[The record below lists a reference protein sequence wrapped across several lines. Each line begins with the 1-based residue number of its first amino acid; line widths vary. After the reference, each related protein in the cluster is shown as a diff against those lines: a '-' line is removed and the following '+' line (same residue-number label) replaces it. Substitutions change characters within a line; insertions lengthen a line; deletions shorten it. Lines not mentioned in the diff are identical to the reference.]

1 MTKKKY
7 QSIAC
12 AIAFAASVAPI
23 VSGTVY
29 AAPEEEETEVAAVE
43 ETVTEPVQPVEAKRM
58 PTPEEVDAML
68 AGQSPEMVKAISEEM
83 KAKAER
89 KGQQVVEGNTEV
101 SSSEEAV
108 PTVTT
113 APVKPELPSI
123 NDADLPVEMRTVK
136 PEGYDPAA
144 PKQVVAEQPT
154 LEKTEENS
162 EEEIDEEAEQI
173 AEQAAEKPAESVV
186 AASTVQPQPEV
197 KPVVPAPQEEPVA
210 PKPETEKE
218 KKARL
223 KAEKKAQKEKE
234 RQERKAKKE
243 QEKAAKKAAK
253 SGENKVAEQA
263 EPAKAAEKQADS
275 AAQVQPAVTSAGNSE
290 KAVQSWTMGR
300 PSEQI
305 IIDTMN
311 KLNGRT
317 IVDVN
322 IVGAGASTID
332 AAKKAVITRGGDYFS
347 QMIID
352 KDREALF
359 ETGYFYDLYPTFQIV
374 PEGIIVTYN
383 LLENPV
389 LTEVE
394 ISGNTVYTTDELR
407 KLITVKP
414 GEILNAKMLH
424 ENLQAVEQKYQDDGY
439 VLVKLSGID
448 VGRDGKLKLGINEG
462 VLEGYTVKGNTK
474 TKDRVIIREMRQK
487 KGEPFN
493 AKKARRGMQRVYNL
507 GYFEDVNMKLNPG
520 VEPNAVVLEVDV
532 VEKRTGSFT
541 VGAGYSTRDGF
552 LGMVGFGDKNFRG
565 IGDSFHFSYEFGG
578 DDWDAQG
585 FQFTYR
591 RPWLDRHET
600 ALGLK
605 LYNRRYEYDDY
616 DTNGDNIEDYMRKQ
630 VGIDLTFSRPQT
642 EYTTNFLL
650 LRDRKDE
657 YIRHKDG
664 WCDRST
670 PLFADWRDDNYGR
683 TRSITFDHVT
693 DTRDNVYNP
702 TEGGRTDLTLE
713 YAGLGGKFKYEKVTY
728 EQSHFTK
735 VGHAQVFA
743 WRWSYGRGFGH
754 IPEAGQY
761 RLGGQDTIRGYRDD
775 CFRGNSMYLASIEYR
790 FPIVRKV
797 QGAIFADAGAAWY
810 GGWNPHGSKGS
821 IGVGVS
827 LDTPVGPIR
836 LDLGH
841 GSQGNR
847 VHFSMGG
854 AF

>member
-1 MTKKKY
+1 MIKKKY

-12 AIAFAASVAPI
+12 AIAFAASVSPI
-23 VSGTVY
+23 FSSAVY
-29 AAPEEEETEVAAVE
+29 AAPDEEEPEVAATE
-43 ETVTEPVQPVEAKRM
+43 ETVTEPVQPVEVKRM

-89 KGQQVVEGNTEV
+89 KGQQVVEGNTGFSSTEV
-101 SSSEEAV
+101 V

-113 APVKPELPSI
+113 APAKPELPSI

-154 LEKTEENS
+154 PENA
-162 EEEIDEEAEQI
+162 EEIDEEAEQV
-173 AEQAAEKPAESVV
+173 AEQAAEKPAEPVV
-186 AASTVQPQPEV
+186 AAPTAQPQPEV
-197 KPVVPAPQEEPVA
+197 KSVVPAPQEEPVA

-263 EPAKAAEKQADS
+263 EPAKAAEKRADS

-290 KAVQSWTMGR
+290 QAVQSWTMGR
-300 PSEQI
+300 PSEQVI
-305 IIDTMN
+305 LDTMN

-332 AAKKAVITRGGDYFS
+332 AAKQAVITRGGDYFS

-439 VLVKLSGID
+439 VLIKLSGID

-474 TKDRVIIREMRQK
+474 TKDRVVIREMRQK

-552 LGMVGFGDKNFRG
+552 MGMVGFGDKNFRG
-565 IGDSFHFSYEFGG
+565 IGDSFHLSYEFGG
-578 DDWDAQG
+578 DDWDTSG

-591 RPWLDRHET
+591 RPWLDSHET

-605 LYNRRYEYDDY
+605 FYNRRYEYDDY
-616 DTNGDNIEDYMRKQ
+616 DTNGNNIEDYMRRQ
-630 VGIDLTFSRPQT
+630 AGIDLTLSRPQT

-650 LRDRKDE
+650 LRNRKDE
-657 YIRHKDG
+657 YVKHKDG

-670 PLFADWRDDNYGR
+670 PLYADWRDQNYGL

-693 DTRDNVYNP
+693 DTRDNIYNP

-713 YAGLGGKFKYEKVTY
+713 YAGFGGKFRYEKVSY
-728 EQSHFTK
+728 EQSHFNK

-743 WRWSYGRGFGH
+743 WRWAYGRGFGH

-775 CFRGNSMYLASIEYR
+775 CLRGNSMFLASIEYR

-797 QGAIFADAGAAWY
+797 QGAIFADSGAAWY
-810 GGWNPHGSKGS
+810 DGWSPKGTKAS
-821 IGVGVS
+821 IGIGVS

-841 GSQGNR
+841 GSHGNR